1 MNEQRREDYLNLIN
15 ELLQATAESNG
26 DAQVVYSLLQAN
38 IDKLD
43 DDFARILGEGIKAR
57 LCEVDPEDAE
67 DMAVII
73 GNFSNR
79 IRDFQLGSRASNLE
93 IAIAGFD
100 VITTVFT
107 REVFPEDWATT
118 QCNLGNAYYQRIRG
132 ERTDNLEVAICYYLA
147 GLEVNTY
154 EASPSDW
161 AKAQNALGLAYRDRV
176 KGERADNLETAI
188 HYFSQALAVYD
199 RQSFPENWASTQN
212 NLGSAYCSRIRGDKA
227 SNLETAICCFSQAL
241 EVRTRKTFPSDWAS
255 TQSNLGSAY
264 CIRVRGEKA
273 DNLEAAI
280 RCFSQALEVNTRET
294 FPSEWADTQ
303 NNLGLAYLYRIREIK
318 ADNLEAAIH
327 CFSQALEVNTRETFP
342 KKWAMLQHNL
352 GTVYSDR
359 IEGEQ
364 AENLEA
370 AIRCYFAALEVRTRA
385 SAPYDRAMTQDN
397 LGIAYRN
404 RIQGDRGEN
413 LEIAIRYFSDALK
426 IFTCESFPEKWAE
439 TQNNLGNAYRERM
452 QGEKAANLEAAICC
466 FSNALEIFTCE
477 AFPQNYIT
485 NQFNLGLT
493 YQNANQFRNAKT
505 AFAAAIDTV
514 ESQRG
519 EIVAGS
525 NRVED
530 KQKLAEQ
537 WNQLYQGVVKVCV
550 ELHEIAQAIEYVER
564 SKARNLIE
572 LIINRDRHTIF
583 PAEVVSQLD
592 RLQDK
597 IASGQ
602 NQLQNTTTE
611 DPNSLTQHLQQLRQ
625 MRNDLQDRYLS
636 IGSSFK
642 FDRFQASMDENTAII
657 EWYITSESFQIF
669 IITRQCSE
677 PIVLSYS
684 ASDQKALEKWTRAYL
699 RLYHR
704 KNSQWWHHQL
714 TSRLERLSQLLRLDN
729 ILAHLPEDCD
739 RLILIPNRF
748 LHLLPL
754 HALPVTGKSC
764 LLDRFPQG
772 VGYAPSCQL
781 LQLVQT
787 RQRPDFIKLFAVQ
800 NPTEDLPYTD
810 IEVEIIKGYFEQ
822 TDILIKSAATKP
834 AINSS
839 SLNSIHCAHFGC
851 HGYFNFT
858 NPRKS
863 ALILA
868 GADFNAGSSSID
880 PEQFLSLQDSELLDL
895 EKCLTLDTIFSLNL
909 EQCRLVTL
917 SACET
922 GLIDFRNTSD
932 EYIGLPSSFLYAGAA
947 SVVSSLWMV
956 NDLSTAFLM
965 IRFYQN
971 LQKGFTVALALNQA
985 QLWLKDLTKGDL
997 ESWIEESQLAFNP
1010 TVKMNLRRRIY
1021 NFENGF
1027 KPFQSPFYWAAFCAI
1042 GN

>member
-1 MNEQRREDYLNLIN
+1 
-15 ELLQATAESNG
+15 
-26 DAQVVYSLLQAN
+26 VYPLLQAN

-43 DDFARILGEGIKAR
+43 DDFARILGEGLEAR

-67 DMAVII
+67 DMAVVI

-118 QCNLGNAYYQRIRG
+118 QCNLGNAYYHRIRG
-132 ERTDNLEVAICYYLA
+132 EKADNLEMAICYYLA
-147 GLEVNTY
+147 SLEISTY
-154 EASPSDW
+154 ETSPSDW
-161 AKAQNALGLAYRDRV
+161 AKTQNNLGLAYSDRV
-176 KGERADNLETAI
+176 KGKRADNLETAI
-188 HYFSQALAVYD
+188 HYFSQALAVYN
-199 RQSFPENWASTQN
+199 RQSFPENWASTQS
-212 NLGSAYCSRIRGDKA
+212 NLGSAYCIRIRGDKA
-227 SNLETAICCFSQAL
+227 NNLETAIRCFSQAL
-241 EVRTRKTFPSDWAS
+241 EVRTRKAFPSDWAS

-264 CIRVRGEKA
+264 CIRIRGEKA

-280 RCFSQALEVNTRET
+280 HCFSQALEVQTREA
-294 FPSEWADTQ
+294 FPSDWADTQ

-370 AIRCYFAALEVRTRA
+370 AIRCYFAALEIRTRA

-404 RIQGDRGEN
+404 RIQGDRREN
-413 LEIAIRYFSDALK
+413 LEAAIHCFSDTLE

-439 TQNNLGNAYRERM
+439 TQNNLGNAYLERM

-466 FSNALEIFTCE
+466 FSNALEIFTC
-477 AFPQNYIT
+477 AVFPQNHIIT
-485 NQFNLGLT
+485 QFNLGLA

-519 EIVAGS
+519 EIVEGS
-525 NRVED
+525 GREED

-550 ELHEIAQAIEYVER
+550 DLREIAQAIEYVER

-592 RLQDK
+592 RLRDEITSSQY
-597 IASGQ
+597 
-602 NQLQNTTTE
+602 QLQNTTAE
-611 DPNSLTQHLQQLRQ
+611 DPTLLTQHLQQLRQ

-636 IGSSFK
+636 IGSGFK
-642 FDRFQASMDENTAII
+642 FDRFQASMDDRTAII

-669 IITRQCSE
+669 IITRQCAE

-699 RLYHR
+699 RLYYR

-714 TSRLERLSQLLRLDN
+714 TSRLEQLSQLLRLDN

-787 RQRPDFIKLFAVQ
+787 RQRPDFTKLFAVQ

-839 SLNSIHCAHFGC
+839 FLNSIHCAHFGC

-863 ALILA
+863 SLILA
-868 GADFNAGSSSID
+868 GADFNAGSIELD
-880 PEQFLSLQDSELLDL
+880 PEQFLSLQDGALLDL

-932 EYIGLPSSFLYAGAA
+932 EYIGLPSGFLYAGAA
-947 SVVSSLWMV
+947 SVVSSLWTV
-956 NDLSTAFLM
+956 SDLSTAFLM
-965 IRFYQN
+965 VKFYEN
-971 LQKGFTVALALNQA
+971 LLSQTSAAIALNQA
-985 QLWLKDLTKGDL
+985 QIWLRNITKKEL
-997 ESWIEESQLAFNP
+997 QEWISENKISLGATLNIS
-1010 TVKMNLRRRIY
+1010 LRRRLHQMSD
-1021 NFENGF
+1021 NEQPF
-1027 KPFQSPFYWAAFCAI
+1027 KSPFHWAAFCAI
-1042 GN
+1042 GQ

>member
-15 ELLQATAESNG
+15 ELLQATSESNG
-26 DAQVVYSLLQAN
+26 AAQIVYPLLQAN

-43 DDFARILGEGIKAR
+43 DNFALILGEGTRAK

-67 DMAVII
+67 YMAVVI

-93 IAIAGFD
+93 IAITGFE
-100 VITTVFT
+100 VIATVFT
-107 REVFPEDWATT
+107 REVFPKDWATT
-118 QCNLGNAYYQRIRG
+118 QCNLGNAYYRRIRG
-132 ERTDNLEVAICYYLA
+132 ERADNIEVAICYYLA
-147 GLEVNTY
+147 GLEIKTY

-161 AKAQNALGLAYRDRV
+161 AKTHNNLGLAYSDRI

-188 HYFSQALAVYD
+188 HYFSQALEVYN
-199 RQSFPENWASTQN
+199 RQSFPSDWASTQNNLGSSYCIRIRGDKANNLETAIRCFLQALEVRTRKAFPSDWASTQN
-212 NLGSAYCSRIRGDKA
+212 NLGSAYCIRIRGERAD
-227 SNLETAICCFSQAL
+227 NLETAIH
-241 EVRTRKTFPSDWAS
+241 
-255 TQSNLGSAY
+255 Y
-264 CIRVRGEKA
+264 
-273 DNLEAAI
+273 
-280 RCFSQALEVNTRET
+280 FSQALEVNTRKALPEK
-294 FPSEWADTQ
+294 WADTQ
-303 NNLGLAYLYRIREIK
+303 NNLGLVYLYRIREER
-318 ADNLEAAIH
+318 ADNLETAIH
-327 CFSQALEVNTRETFP
+327 YFSQALDVYNRTAFP
-342 KKWAMLQHNL
+342 EKWAMLQHNL
-352 GTVYSDR
+352 GTAYTDR

-364 AENLEA
+364 TENLEE
-370 AIRCYFAALEVRTRA
+370 AIRCFSNALEIRTRA
-385 SAPYDRAMTQDN
+385 SVPYDRAMTQDN

-404 RIQGDRGEN
+404 RIRGDREAN
-413 LEIAIRYFSDALK
+413 LEKAICCFSDAQEV
-426 IFTCESFPEKWAE
+426 FTCESFPDKWAG
-439 TQNNLGNAYRERM
+439 TQNNLGNAYLERV
-452 QGEKAANLEAAICC
+452 QGDKAENLEAAICC
-466 FSNALEIFTCE
+466 FSNALKIFTCE
-477 AFPQNYIT
+477 AFPQNHIIT
-485 NQFNLGLT
+485 QFNLGLA

-505 AFAAAIDTV
+505 AFAAAIDTM

-519 EIVAGS
+519 EIVTGS
-525 NRVED
+525 GREED

-550 ELHEIAQAIEYVER
+550 DLHEIAQAVEYVER

-583 PAEVVSQLD
+583 PTEVVSQLD
-592 RLQDK
+592 RLRDE
-597 IASGQ
+597 IASSQ
-602 NQLQNTTTE
+602 YQLQTTTLE
-611 DPNSLTQHLQQLRQ
+611 DPTSLTQHLQQLRR
-625 MRNDLQDRYLS
+625 MRHDLQDRYLS

-642 FDRFQASMDENTAII
+642 FDRFQASMDDRTAII
-657 EWYITSESFQIF
+657 EWYITSGSFQIF

-684 ASDQKALEKWTRAYL
+684 ASDQKALEKWTKAYL
-699 RLYHR
+699 RLYYR

-714 TSRLERLSQLLRLDN
+714 TSRLGKLSQLLRLDN
-729 ILAHLPEDCD
+729 ILTHLPEDCD

-754 HALPVTGKSC
+754 HALPITGKSC

-787 RQRPDFIKLFAVQ
+787 RQRPDFTKLFAVQ
-800 NPTEDLPYTD
+800 NPTEDLLYTD
-810 IEVEIIKGYFEQ
+810 IEVEIIQGYFEQ

-834 AINSS
+834 AIHSS

-868 GADFNAGSSSID
+868 GADFKAVTTELDS
-880 PEQFLSLQDSELLDL
+880 EKFLSLEDGGLLDL

-932 EYIGLPSSFLYAGAA
+932 EYIGLPSGFLYVGAS
-947 SVVSSLWMV
+947 SVVSSLWTV

-971 LQKGFTVALALNQA
+971 LQKGLAVGFALNQA

-997 ESWIEESQLAFNP
+997 ETWIEENQLPLKPAIR
-1010 TVKMNLRRRIY
+1010 MNLRRRLY
-1021 NFENGF
+1021 KLEDDTQPF
-1027 KPFQSPFYWAAFCAI
+1027 KSPFYWAAFCAI
-1042 GN
+1042 GQ